1 MPCDSWLLRNGMPS
15 DLTDS
20 HWLSK
25 VVFRG
30 VSIDKGSIY
39 EVWNLVIPRSII

>member
-1 MPCDSWLLRNGMPS
+1 MPRDSWLLRNGTSS

-20 HWLSK
+20 RWLSK
-25 VVFRG
+25 VVFRD

-39 EVWNLVIPRSII
+39 EVWNLVIPHSII